1 MLASRLYHLKHF
13 MVESVVH
20 LFVGPRYVV
29 PFTVLKK
36 VGSVAYKLELCQE
49 PSRVHNTFHVSNLKK
64 CYADEPLAVLLDGL
78 HIDDKLH
85 FVEELVEIMDREVK
99 RLKQSRILIIKVRW
113 NFRRG
118 PEFTWKREDQFRKK
132 YPHLFTKTASLSNF
146 VMSDSEQST
155 VTYTSIS
162 SDYEEP
168 SDVGSPRVMVY
179 GYDGLP
185 MHPQSPDYVPEPE
198 NPPSLDY
205 VPGPEYPPSPIL
217 GAATVCY
224 CLTHCW
230 FLGYIT
236 ESDPNDDPEE
246 DDEDPEKDPADY
258 PTDKD
263 DDDDEEESYKDNASD
278 KEEDKDEDE
287 EEEEHLAPTDFAHVD
302 KLLTIPTPPSSP
314 LPRIPSL
321 PFHVPSPLPTS
332 PTDTRAPLGY
342 RAAMIR
348 LRAESPSTSHPLPLP
363 PPIIL
368 PRTPPLGTP
377 PLLPIPLPT
386 SLPPLLL
393 PSTECRSDVPE
404 VTLLPWKRLCIALG
418 LRFEVGECSTAP
430 TARPT
435 GGFRSNYG
443 FVGTLDAEIRR
454 SLDREIGYRI
464 TDIWEDPDEI
474 AEEILATD
482 VAELG
487 QRMTDFLNLLRR
499 DRCSHAYT
507 ARLME
512 SEAKASREAWIQSMD
527 ASDMA
532 RSEVRA
538 LRTTILAQQTE
549 IGDLRA
555 GDRRRQ
561 AQLAEALT
569 LLRTLQTQMA
579 ALQSQQRPARD
590 PTHLD
595 VSEEAGS
602 IIFSYD
608 LKKMSPTKRTTRAS
622 LATTTTTTPVTNVL
636 LKAQIDLR
644 VVDALAARDADR
656 SRNGD
661 ESYN

>member
-1 MLASRLYHLKHF
+1 MCIYLSSAS
-13 MVESVVH
+13 
-20 LFVGPRYVV
+20 YVV
-29 PFTVLKK
+29 DFMILEDLGSIIDSGLSEVVLGQPFAHT
-36 VGSVAYKLELCQE
+36 SKLTYDESLGLIRFAQRDDEVVFRMPQRTKELDL
-49 PSRVHNTFHVSNLKK
+49 VSSLEK
-64 CYADEPLAVLLDGL
+64 
-78 HIDDKLH
+78 DKFEAF
-85 FVEELVEIMDREVK
+85 FVENLNV
-99 RLKQSRILIIKVRW
+99 
-113 NFRRG
+113 
-118 PEFTWKREDQFRKK
+118 RKK
-132 YPHLFTKTASLSNF
+132 GFKHVLEKRKGYYKACMNLGHF

-198 NPPSLDY
+198 NPSSLDY
-205 VPGPEYPPSPIL
+205 VPGPEYPPSPMYEQPLSAIVSPTAGL
-217 GAATVCY
+217 
-224 CLTHCW
+224 
-230 FLGYIT
+230 LGYIT

-258 PTDKD
+258 LTDKD
-263 DDDDEEESYKDNASD
+263 DDEEEEESYKDNVGD

-386 SLPPLLL
+386 SLPPFLL

-418 LRFEVGECSTAP
+418 LRFEVEECSTTP

-454 SLDREIGYRI
+454 GLYREIGYRI

-595 VSEEAGS
+595 
-602 IIFSYD
+602 
-608 LKKMSPTKRTTRAS
+608 KMSPTKRTTRAS